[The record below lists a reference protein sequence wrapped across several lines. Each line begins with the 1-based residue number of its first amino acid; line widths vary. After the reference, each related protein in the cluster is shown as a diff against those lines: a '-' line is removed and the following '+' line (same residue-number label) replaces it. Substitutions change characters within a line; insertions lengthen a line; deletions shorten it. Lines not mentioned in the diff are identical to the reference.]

1 MAAGIVAKVTR
12 DRMMEEFDREY
23 PGYGFS
29 AHKGYAT
36 REHREAIGRLGPCP
50 IHRRS
55 FNVVQTQPSLVFPPD
70 STRKTG
76 AEAEDAACAFLERS
90 GISIVERNYRARG
103 GEIDIVGRQG
113 DVLVFVEVR
122 YREGEEFGAPE
133 ESVGFPK
140 RRKIISA
147 AREYIGAIPPSTWK
161 EARFDV
167 VAVVGRGPAS
177 VIRHYPAA
185 FDAKGKI
192 L

>member
-1 MAAGIVAKVTR
+1 M
-12 DRMMEEFDREY
+12 
-23 PGYGFS
+23 
-29 AHKGYAT
+29 
-36 REHREAIGRLGPCP
+36 
-50 IHRRS
+50 
-55 FNVVQTQPSLVFPPD
+55 NFPPG

-76 AEAEDAACAFLERS
+76 DEAEDAACAFLERK
-90 GISIVERNYRARG
+90 GIRVVERNFRARG

-122 YREGEEFGAPE
+122 YREEEEFGAPE
-133 ESVGFPK
+133 ETVGFPK
-140 RRKIISA
+140 RRKIAAA
-147 AREYIGAIPPSTWK
+147 AREYIGKIPPASWK

-167 VAVVGRGPAS
+167 VAIVGTGPGA